1 MGAPMK
7 NRQVLLRSRP
17 QGIPQ
22 AEHFEI
28 VEAPVPEPREG
39 QVLVRNLFLSVE
51 PAMRGWVNAAA
62 NYSEPV
68 AVGAVMRA
76 ITAGR
81 VERSCHADWKA
92 GDLLTGMFGWQDYCA
107 VDAATIG
114 PATFGRRV
122 TETDLPLSAALGVL
136 GLNGLTAYFA
146 LLDVGLPRAGDTV
159 VVSTAA
165 GSVGSAVGQI
175 ARLSGCRTV
184 GIAGGPVK
192 VRQCVEEFGF
202 DAAVD
207 YKSEGWPDR
216 LRAACPNGVDVYF
229 DNTAGSI
236 SDAVHP
242 LLATAARV
250 VICGTASVPSWDP
263 IPSGPRLE
271 RHLLVKRARVQG
283 FVVFDYAHRYP
294 EGLRRLADWVRAGRL
309 VHREDILDG
318 IECAP
323 DSIAGLYRGENL
335 GKRVIRLAE

>member
-1 MGAPMK
+1 MK
-7 NRQVLLRSRP
+7 NRQVLLKSRP

-28 VEAPVPEPREG
+28 VESPVPVPADG
-39 QVLVRNLFLSVE
+39 QVLVRNRYLSVE

-81 VERSCHADWKA
+81 VEASRHPDWKP
-92 GDLLTGMFGWQDYCA
+92 GDLVTGMFGWQDYCV
-107 VDAATIG
+107 VDAASIG

-146 LLDVGLPRAGDTV
+146 LLEVGAPRAGDTV

-175 ARLSGCRTV
+175 ARLSGCRTI
-184 GIAGGPVK
+184 GIAGGPTK
-192 VRQCVEEFGF
+192 VRQCIEDFGF
-202 DAAVD
+202 DAALD
-207 YKSEGWPDR
+207 YKAPDWSAN
-216 LRAACPNGVDVYF
+216 LRAACPELVDVYF
-229 DNTAGSI
+229 DNTAGAI
-236 SDAVHP
+236 SDAVYP
-242 LLATAARV
+242 LLATGARV
-250 VICGTASVPSWDP
+250 VICGTASVPTWEP
-263 IPSGPRLE
+263 APVGPRIE

-294 EGLRRLADWVRAGRL
+294 EGLRRLAEWVREGRL
-309 VHREDILDG
+309 VYHEDILEG

-323 DSIAGLYRGENL
+323 DAIAGLYRGENL
-335 GKRVIRLAE
+335 GKRLIRLEA

>member
-1 MGAPMK
+1 MK
-7 NRQVLLRSRP
+7 NRQVLLKSRP

-22 AEHFEI
+22 AGHFEI
-28 VEAPVPEPREG
+28 VEGPVPVPADG
-39 QVLVRNLFLSVE
+39 QVLVRNRYLSVE

-81 VERSCHADWKA
+81 VEASRHPDWKQ
-92 GDLLTGMFGWQDYCA
+92 GDLVTGMFGWQDYCV
-107 VDAATIG
+107 VDAASIG

-146 LLDVGLPRAGDTV
+146 LLEVGAPRAGDTV

-175 ARLSGCRTV
+175 ARLSGCRTIGV
-184 GIAGGPVK
+184 AGGPTK
-192 VRQCVEEFGF
+192 VRQCIEEFGF
-202 DAAVD
+202 DAALD
-207 YKSEGWPDR
+207 YKAPDWSAN
-216 LRAACPNGVDVYF
+216 LREACPDGVDVYF
-229 DNTAGSI
+229 DNTAGAI
-236 SDAVHP
+236 SDAVYP
-242 LLATAARV
+242 LLATGARV

-263 IPSGPRLE
+263 APVGPRIE
-271 RHLLVKRARVQG
+271 RYLLVRRARVQG

-294 EGLRRLADWVRAGRL
+294 EGLRRLAQWVREGRL
-309 VHREDILDG
+309 VYREDVLEG
-318 IECAP
+318 IERAP
-323 DSIAGLYRGENL
+323 DAIAGLYRGENL
-335 GKRVIRLAE
+335 GKRLIRLED